1 MKTEEQ
7 SNNAG
12 SDNLTARRSLV
23 TGVGVAVAG
32 LAASA
37 VSPRADAQSRRRR
50 DDFEPARHEL
60 DAWLGEA
67 SGSHRIFVDSA
78 STQGGTDAVLYATNV
93 FNAHINAY
101 AGQASD
107 LAVVICF
114 RHLSTPFGFGN
125 ATWEK
130 YGAAIQRVLQSQ
142 EGGPPAPVP
151 TANPMNGSGPGMN
164 IGGITARGAQF
175 AICSNATRFFAGQ
188 LSAGTGS
195 SADEIYDEIVAGAI
209 PNSRFVPAGVMT
221 LTRAQEYGYSLLYA
235 G

>member
-1 MKTEEQ
+1 MKTEQQ

-32 LAASA
+32 LAAGA
-37 VSPRADAQSRRRR
+37 VSPRAEAQSRRRR

-142 EGGPPAPVP
+142 CNGIEQGMACRGYLQHTHVVKGGL
-151 TANPMNGSGPGMN
+151 PG
-164 IGGITARGAQF
+164 IELR
-175 AICSNATRFFAGQ
+175 ICPHGRQ
-188 LSAGTGS
+188 LRR
-195 SADEIYDEIVAGAI
+195 ADTVIDLAGA
-209 PNSRFVPAGVMT
+209 
-221 LTRAQEYGYSLLYA
+221 
-235 G
+235 